1 MLLKNNWSENSYWLY
16 TLLIKDI
23 NREIRDNLLDKMQ
36 NKGIECRPGFFS
48 LNMMEP
54 FKKFSKGDYMIS
66 NKLSESISLPTSS
79 IDRDDQNFIAKSLV
93 TEIQT

>member
-1 MLLKNNWSENSYWLY
+1 
-16 TLLIKDI
+16 
-23 NREIRDNLLDKMQ
+23 MQ
-36 NKGIECRPGFFS
+36 NKALNADQVFS

-66 NKLSESISLPTSS
+66 NKLSSSISLPTSS

-93 TEIQT
+93 TEIQNIS